1 MNYILKGDPKEVAK
15 VLQENRI
22 RVDRGV
28 IAFTPCQPEPVLDT
42 DSIATLRQALEA
54 SEKSCQEMAAGHVE
68 LAGATRDVIAII
80 TENGITVPEDITARL
95 AKFGIIIP
103 NFTET
108 AENTAEIGENLTES
122 VPNATD
128 SASLEFKH
136 ETPDAMDDKHIE
148 VEDLQEVDLDADD
161 KNLSGDDSK
170 DVPANDAK
178 EAAPAKKKSKR
189 SKKSE

>member
-1 MNYILKGDPKEVAK
+1 MDIIVRGEPHEIDFVRRLCRDK
-15 VLQENRI
+15 VR
-22 RVDRGV
+22 RGV
-28 IAFTPCQPEPVLDT
+28 
-42 DSIATLRQALEA
+42 
-54 SEKSCQEMAAGHVE
+54 
-68 LAGATRDVIAII
+68 LAILPATRPASDDVVKLRNERDE
-80 TENGITVPEDITARL
+80 TTKENEMLKLRVEELESRLTNVDSVPETAENV
-95 AKFGIIIP
+95 P

-128 SASLEFKH
+128 SASLESKH